1 MPYLSVAENIF
12 MDELPIKKSRLI
24 DFKLL
29 YKRTQDILDVFNL
42 PIRPKDRVKDLS
54 IAYQQ
59 MVEIMKAYRRNSE

>member
-1 MPYLSVAENIF
+1 